1 VSLAVEAPFDL
12 RRFQHFLDN
21 QLPATVFRAKGVL
34 WFRES
39 ERRHLF
45 HLCGKRFTI
54 DDSDWPAGGPRHTR
68 VVAIGRDLDP
78 TTLRRQL
85 EACVVAP

>member
-1 VSLAVEAPFDL
+1 MV
-12 RRFQHFLDN
+12 
-21 QLPATVFRAKGVL
+21 QLPASVFRAKGVL

-45 HLCGKRFTI
+45 DLSGKRFTI
-54 DDSDWPAGGPRHTR
+54 DDSDWPDGAPRHTR

-78 TTLRRQL
+78 SSLRAQL
-85 EACVVAP
+85 DACVVAP

>member
-1 VSLAVEAPFDL
+1 MVQNHAS
-12 RRFQHFLDN
+12 
-21 QLPATVFRAKGVL
+21 VFRAKGVL

-54 DDSDWPAGGPRHTR
+54 DDSDCPDGGPRHTR

-78 TTLRRQL
+78 SSLRAQL
-85 EACVVAP
+85 GACVVAP